1 MKNLLITGANGM
13 VGRNIQNV
21 LKSKN
26 ISGWNILTPSSQ
38 ELNLLNEDNVQ
49 NYFYNNKPHV
59 ILHLAAV
66 CAGIL
71 GNAKSPAD
79 FITKNLIMGTN
90 IYNNCQHYGKT
101 KKVYSLGSVCS
112 YPVNCPIPFKEEDLF
127 NGRPEPTNEAYG
139 ESKRALLIMSQSYRY
154 QYNLGGAFFM
164 PVNMF
169 GLYDSFNES
178 KSHVIPALI
187 KKFVNAAEN
196 NLPEV
201 MCHGTGVATREF
213 LFAGDCAEV
222 IIDSIFEEFDHN
234 EPINLGTGMEISIKN
249 LAELIARLTN
259 YNGQIVFNADQFDGQ
274 PKRCLDVSR
283 AKKLLNWAAK
293 TSLEDG
299 LIKTINWYKA
309 NR

>member
-1 MKNLLITGANGM
+1 MKTLLITGASGM
-13 VGRNIQNV
+13 VGQNIQSV
-21 LKSKN
+21 LKYKN
-26 ISGWNILTPSSQ
+26 ITDWNILTPSSK
-38 ELNLLNEDNVQ
+38 ELNLLSEYNTQ
-49 NYFYNNKPHV
+49 NYLYNNKPNIV
-59 ILHLAAV
+59 LHLAAV

-90 IYNNCQHYGKT
+90 IYNNCQKYGNVE
-101 KKVYSLGSVCS
+101 KVYSLGSVCS
-112 YPVNCPIPFKEEDLF
+112 YGLNCPIPFKEDDMFDEK
-127 NGRPEPTNEAYG
+127 PEKTNIGYG
-139 ESKRALLIMSQSYRY
+139 ESKRALLIMSQAYRE
-154 QYNLGGAFFM
+154 QYNLGGAFFV

-169 GLYDSFNES
+169 GFFDSFAES

-213 LFAGDCAEV
+213 LFAEDCAEI
-222 IIDSIFEEFDHN
+222 IIDSVLNEFDYN
-234 EPINLGTGMEISIKN
+234 EPINLGTGKDITIKD
-249 LAELIARLTN
+249 LAELIAKLTN
-259 YNGQIVFNADQFDGQ
+259 YKGKIVFNSDQFDGQ
-274 PKRCLDVSR
+274 PKRRLDVSR
-283 AKKLLNWAAK
+283 AKKLLNWTAK

-299 LIKTINWYKA
+299 LIKTIDWYKL